1 MSAVFRKNAAWK
13 IITGAGEGEGSFRW
27 AIGLHRDRGQIR
39 ALRVRICG
47 AIVTRRGPLSPWV
60 EVRTRSICAL
70 SQLRGPRHRKWD
82 STSYGNRSLK
92 RTAPEYPGRGYSRS
106 RPLKGKRACWVSSP
120 SLSYAL
126 PGPAVKGPM
135 DKRSPTNASADRFL
149 PYSGITCMVAV
160 PGTGPGI
167 GTGAG
172 PAD

>member
-1 MSAVFRKNAAWK
+1 M
-13 IITGAGEGEGSFRW
+13 
-27 AIGLHRDRGQIR
+27 
-39 ALRVRICG
+39 
-47 AIVTRRGPLSPWV
+47 
-60 EVRTRSICAL
+60 EVRL
-70 SQLRGPRHRKWD
+70 SEEEHLGSQ
-82 STSYGNRSLK
+82 STSRARATENGTPPATEIEAYK

-167 GTGAG
+167 
-172 PAD
+172 